1 MGEMGKN
8 GSDRAGGRRACADV
22 NPPAFSVPRDGR
34 KPALERD
41 FSPIANP
48 PAVLT
53 TRELCAKLG
62 SLGYEDADTPQAET
76 FVDTVGYQHAKQ
88 YLPDSRGGT
97 LRKAHSLMVFDLEF
111 QGVLLKYI
119 GYFEIAFRARYSR
132 EMAERRGPFAH
143 RNPKNF
149 SDSRHF
155 DEFLDRYGA
164 ELSRAVR
171 RDGEARSNV
180 EEYGDLPIWA
190 ASEIMSFGTLSMLY
204 RNTRSRAIKDAVA
217 RSFGVEYQ
225 VMVSWLRAL
234 SSARNQCAHFGRML
248 GRSLVSRPRH
258 IDFVGL
264 DNSSPFYIV
273 VLLVALLDEDCIYQD
288 DLTLSHV
295 LMLIRDVS
303 ELMIERSALV
313 AASGLPTDWRDVLR
327 QAVALHGR
335 DLKFNDSSPDVA
347 RRRVYLTAGDDRTR
361 TMLG

>member
-1 MGEMGKN
+1 M
-8 GSDRAGGRRACADV
+8 
-22 NPPAFSVPRDGR
+22 PRDGR

-190 ASEIMSFGTLSMLY
+190 ASSVLHISAGKQYCILFLSPKSSQIE
-204 RNTRSRAIKDAVA
+204 RDPSPPAGEEGPSA
-217 RSFGVEYQ
+217 
-225 VMVSWLRAL
+225 
-234 SSARNQCAHFGRML
+234 SARPWA
-248 GRSLVSRPRH
+248 
-258 IDFVGL
+258 
-264 DNSSPFYIV
+264 Y
-273 VLLVALLDEDCIYQD
+273 
-288 DLTLSHV
+288 
-295 LMLIRDVS
+295 
-303 ELMIERSALV
+303 
-313 AASGLPTDWRDVLR
+313 
-327 QAVALHGR
+327 
-335 DLKFNDSSPDVA
+335 
-347 RRRVYLTAGDDRTR
+347 
-361 TMLG
+361 